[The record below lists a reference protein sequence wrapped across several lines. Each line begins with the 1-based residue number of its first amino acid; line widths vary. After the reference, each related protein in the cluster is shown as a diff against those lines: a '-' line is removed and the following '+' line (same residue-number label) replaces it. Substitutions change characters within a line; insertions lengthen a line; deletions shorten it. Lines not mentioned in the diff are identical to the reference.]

1 MKIFKN
7 PKAHLK
13 SKYGQYSIA
22 VLGNIVAVSA
32 EGMAD
37 KNAIARYASDMVEII
52 GSFGD
57 KKWAFLGWLHGSA
70 LLTKDGELEL
80 EKSIAWR
87 AQHGM
92 ALGALVT
99 GDTTI
104 EAMVQAQFERIYD
117 NAGIPLG
124 VFSDEDSAL
133 LWLEEQGF
141 SPVPKQQF

>member
-7 PKAHLK
+7 PNAQLK
-13 SKYGQYSIA
+13 SKYGQYYIA

-37 KNAIARYASDMVEII
+37 KDAIARYAKDMVDVISGFE
-52 GSFGD
+52 GQ
-57 KKWAFLGWLHGSA
+57 KWAFLGVLHGSA

-80 EKSIAWR
+80 QKSIAWR

-99 GDTTI
+99 GETTM
-104 EAMVQAQFERIYD
+104 EAMVQSQFERIYR
-117 NAGIPLG
+117 NVGLPLG
-124 VFSDEDSAL
+124 VFSDEDNAL
-133 LWLEEQGF
+133 AWLAEKGF
-141 SPVPKQQF
+141 SQNAAD